1 MNFLKFANSYV
12 VDFPGKDLY
21 VGLLLHVEYNVLRLK
36 VSFHP
41 GYPLPFKS
49 SERHLKMWW
58 KGVPG
63 LESGL
68 EPVIPVFSNIHDET
82 HVGSLYK
89 LGTFT

>member
-49 SERHLKMWW
+49 SERHLKMW
-58 KGVPG
+58 
-63 LESGL
+63 
-68 EPVIPVFSNIHDET
+68 
-82 HVGSLYK
+82 
-89 LGTFT
+89 